1 MESQIMVRAVV
12 FHYPGQSE
20 PALNSLSLDVYKGEW
35 LAIVGHNGSGK
46 STLTKLWNGLLI
58 PEQGEVRVET
68 LDPSNAADVWDVR
81 TRIGVV
87 FQNPDNQFV
96 GATVRDD
103 VAFSLENMGLPR
115 QEMVRRIDDSLAR
128 VGLSELA
135 DREPHQLS
143 GGQKQRVAI
152 AAALAMRPRVLVLDE
167 ATSMLDPIG
176 RQEVLQT
183 VRQLV
188 SEGMTVVAITH
199 ELDEVL
205 FADRIIALSKGKIAM
220 TGTPEDVFQHP
231 DTLRDIQLD
240 VPFIVRMQLELKARG
255 IPLDRLMLQHSELV
269 NHLCRYALKK

>member
-1 MESQIMVRAVV
+1 MVRDVV

-20 PALNSLSLDVYKGEW
+20 PALNGLSLDVYKGEW

-220 TGTPEDVFQHP
+220 TGTPKDVFQHP

>member
-1 MESQIMVRAVV
+1 MESQIMVRDVV

-20 PALNSLSLDVYKGEW
+20 PALNGLSLDVYKGEW

-176 RQEVLQT
+176 RQKVLQT